1 MSRRKTVSLNL
12 DFVLKRIKSEFRSN
26 VVFCEAMGFGNRNSW
41 VSDWKRGKN
50 LPSHEEAAKMCAVL
64 QATPEELLC
73 DPGDVEEVQKLL
85 DEEAK
90 KSPAAQTGDGEREQ
104 LLSAIDRALFELT
117 EEQKLEAL
125 RYIWSLQGKNDE
137 TKS

>member
-1 MSRRKTVSLNL
+1 MSRRKTVALNL
-12 DFVLKRIKSEFRSN
+12 DFALSSIRAQFRSN
-26 VVFCEAMGFGNRNSW
+26 VVFCEAMGFGNRSSW

-50 LPSHEEAAKMCAVL
+50 LPSPEEAAKMCAVL
-64 QATPEELLC
+64 QVRPEDLLATPDDIKIVRDLL
-73 DPGDVEEVQKLL
+73 ES
-85 DEEAK
+85 EAK
-90 KSPAAQTGDGEREQ
+90 KEQPADRTE